1 VTQDIL
7 AIDGGTPIRAADFPA
22 WPQYDDTE
30 RRALMRA
37 VDQGQWW
44 RVGGSEVTAFEREFA
59 SFVGAPAGLAV
70 TNGTHALELA
80 LELKG
85 VGPGDEVIVPAFTF
99 ISTSNAVQRLGAVPV
114 PADIDRET
122 YCLDPATLDAAYSE
136 RTKAVIPVHL
146 AGQVADMNAI
156 GEWAERRGVAV
167 VQDAA
172 HAHGATWQGKRL
184 GELGTVACYSFQNGK
199 LMTAGEGGAIT
210 LADAADYDDAFARHS
225 CGRPIGDRD
234 YRHRTPSSNFRM
246 TEFSGAVL
254 RAQLT
259 RLADQNARRGAQWKQ
274 LFAGLAEIGGV
285 TPQGSDDRC
294 EINPHYMAM
303 FTVDAEVLPARVRA
317 RVVDALLAE
326 GIPAFVNYPPVYR
339 TEAFATGPTGSLPT
353 AEELAERCPNS
364 EFVGSQGIWLHHR
377 VLLGGEQEVADVVA
391 AVGKVVSAAASLG

>member
-1 VTQDIL
+1 MTQDRL
-7 AIDGGTPIRAADFPA
+7 AIDGGTPIRTADFPA

-30 RRALMRA
+30 RSALMRA

-44 RVGGSEVTAFEREFA
+44 RVGGGEVTAFEREFA

-80 LELKG
+80 LELEG
-85 VGPGDEVIVPAFTF
+85 VGPGDEVIIPAFTF

-114 PADIDRET
+114 PAEIDPET
-122 YCLDPATLDAAYSE
+122 YCLDPAALDAAYSE
-136 RTKAVIPVHL
+136 HTKAVIPVHL

-156 GEWAERRGVAV
+156 SEWAQRRGVAV

-225 CGRPIGDRD
+225 CGRPLGDRD

-259 RLADQNARRGAQWKQ
+259 RLADQNARRGAQW
-274 LFAGLAEIGGV
+274 LVDSYAGPQHAHRKTMQAVRTYDGKEPAQHYVDSVILHGTPESLIDQVARLKEEIGLNYLMCAPLSRD
-285 TPQGSDDRC
+285 TFRLL
-294 EINPHYMAM
+294 
-303 FTVDAEVLPARVRA
+303 VDKVLPR
-317 RVVDALLAE
+317 L
-326 GIPAFVNYPPVYR
+326 
-339 TEAFATGPTGSLPT
+339 
-353 AEELAERCPNS
+353 
-364 EFVGSQGIWLHHR
+364 
-377 VLLGGEQEVADVVA
+377 
-391 AVGKVVSAAASLG
+391 

>member
-1 VTQDIL
+1 MTQDRL
-7 AIDGGTPIRAADFPA
+7 AIDGGTPIRTADFPA

-30 RRALMRA
+30 RSALMRA

-44 RVGGSEVTAFEREFA
+44 RVGGGEVTAFEREFA
-59 SFVGAPAGLAV
+59 SFTGAPAGLAV
-70 TNGTHALELA
+70 TNGTHAIELA
-80 LELKG
+80 LELEG

-99 ISTSNAVQRLGAVPV
+99 ISTSNAVQRMGAVPV
-114 PADIDRET
+114 PAEIDRET
-122 YCLDPATLDAAYSE
+122 YCLDPAALDAVYSE
-136 RTKAVIPVHL
+136 HTKAVIPVHL

-156 GEWAERRGVAV
+156 GEWAQRRGVVV

-172 HAHGATWQGKRL
+172 HAHGATWQGNRL
-184 GELGTVACYSFQNGK
+184 GELGTSACYSFQNGK

-210 LADAADYDDAFARHS
+210 LADAAGYDEAFARHS
-225 CGRPIGDRD
+225 CGRPAGDRD

-246 TEFSGAVL
+246 SEFCGAVL

-274 LFAGLAEIGGV
+274 LSAGLAEIDGV

-317 RVVDALLAE
+317 RAVDALLAE

-339 TEAFATGPTGSLPT
+339 TEAFVTGPTGSLPA

-364 EFVGSQGIWLHHR
+364 EFVGAQGIWLHHR
-377 VLLGGEQEVADVVA
+377 VLLGGEQDVADVVA
-391 AVGKVVSAAASLG
+391 AVGKVVGAAASLG